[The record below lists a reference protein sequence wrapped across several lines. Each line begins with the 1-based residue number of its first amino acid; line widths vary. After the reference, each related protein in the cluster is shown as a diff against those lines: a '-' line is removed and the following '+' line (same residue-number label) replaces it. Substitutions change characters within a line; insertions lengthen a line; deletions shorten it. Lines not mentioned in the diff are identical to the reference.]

1 MVVLDPVCQTDA
13 YLSPS
18 VVIMARTTTST
29 GEWERFQK
37 NPLPGVHVANLT
49 RCLAPLRIE
58 DESRLRQAFEVEPFR
73 SSLIDLLRQT
83 LGVKPL
89 AQLTVA
95 PEEAGFV
102 ALDVAGWERAA
113 GACGLMFWSQ
123 ALARELRAPV
133 LRSLET
139 YFGASWWRWVE
150 LGQDLA
156 HDTALAAQAR
166 HRPDTAQEW
175 ISGICDVG
183 FAVLDAKVSLLD
195 EDLAA
200 WVHLK
205 RPLNSDVAGVD
216 GIRHVD
222 EKLAVALVDVL
233 NRHLRESS

>member
-1 MVVLDPVCQTDA
+1 MVVHDPVCQRDA

-18 VVIMARTTTST
+18 VVIMAKMTTPT

-49 RCLAPLRIE
+49 RCLAPIQIQ
-58 DESRLRQAFEVEPFR
+58 DESLLRQVFAVEPFR
-73 SSLIDLLRQT
+73 SSLVDLLRQT

-89 AQLTVA
+89 TELAVA
-95 PEEAGFV
+95 PEEAGLA

-156 HDTALAAQAR
+156 DDTASAAQVR
-166 HRPDTAQEW
+166 RRPDTAQEW

-183 FAVLDAKVSLLD
+183 FAVLDTKISLLD

-205 RPLNSDVAGVD
+205 QPLSLDGVGVD
-216 GIRHVD
+216 GIWHVD
-222 EKLAVALVDVL
+222 EKSAVALVEVL
-233 NRHLRESS
+233 NRNLREFS

>member
-1 MVVLDPVCQTDA
+1 MVVHDPVCQRDA

-29 GEWERFQK
+29 GDWERFQK

-49 RCLAPLRIE
+49 RCLAPIQIQ
-58 DESRLRQAFEVEPFR
+58 DEALLRQAFAVEPFK

-89 AQLTVA
+89 AGLTPA
-95 PEEAGFV
+95 PEEAGLA

-113 GACGLMFWSQ
+113 GVCGLMFWSQ

-139 YFGASWWRWVE
+139 HFGASWWRWVE
-150 LGQDLA
+150 LGHDLA
-156 HDTALAAQAR
+156 GDMASSAQAR
-166 HRPDTAQEW
+166 SWPDTAQEW
-175 ISGICDVG
+175 ISGICNAG
-183 FAVLDAKVSLLD
+183 FAVLDARVSLLD

-205 RPLNSDVAGVD
+205 RPLNLDVPGMD
-216 GIRHVD
+216 GIWHVD
-222 EKLAVALVDVL
+222 EKSAVALVEVM
-233 NRHLRESS
+233 NRNLRESS